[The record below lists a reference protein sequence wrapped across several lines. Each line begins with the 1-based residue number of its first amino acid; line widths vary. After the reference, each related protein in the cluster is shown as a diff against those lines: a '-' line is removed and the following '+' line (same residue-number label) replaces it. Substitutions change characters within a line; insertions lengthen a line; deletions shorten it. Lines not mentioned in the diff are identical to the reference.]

1 MKKMIEKT
9 IRALVMDVDG
19 TLTDG
24 GIYLGNSGEELKRF
38 YVRDGL
44 AIKHILPEYGIVP
57 IVITGRSSA
66 LVSRRCEELDI
77 ADVVQ
82 GCGDKLAALERMLAE
97 KGISFGET
105 AYIGDDVNDLECMK
119 KAGLSGCPADAVKDV
134 LETADYVCS
143 NRGGYGA
150 VREFIDHIISTQPAK
165 NSEQDKKQK

>member
-1 MKKMIEKT
+1 MDKKK

-57 IVITGRSSA
+57 VIITGRSSA

-77 ADVVQ
+77 TDVVQ
-82 GCGDKLAALERMLAE
+82 GCGDKLTELKRILDA
-97 KGISFGET
+97 KGISLGET
-105 AYIGDDVNDLECMK
+105 AYIGDDINDLECMK
-119 KAGLSGCPADAVKDV
+119 AVGYAGCPADAAKEV
-134 LETADYVCS
+134 LDIAGFVCTQ
-143 NRGGYGA
+143 RGGYGA
-150 VREFIDHIISTQPAK
+150 VREFIGHIAEMNKESAK
-165 NSEQDKKQK
+165 